1 MYEFIRSAVAIQVIA
16 TTAALLVFA
25 MACLHGLTQSLTAL
39 VTEGAGLPLP
49 RRPAAAGGGLPAG
62 AAALPPAT
70 GLLAL
75 PGAGDHGAAGPV
87 GLRCPQAPFL
97 TGAEKA
103 RRPVVWHTD
112 LPGPKGYTD
121 NRDIQV
127 WKRRPSS
134 SRKRGRRRT
143 MSRNTA
149 ATSPAAAA
157 MTDQPG

>member
-1 MYEFIRSAVAIQVIA
+1 MVLRPRYGTVGMAALPVFWSIELLGPVIELTGYGMLA
-16 TTAALLVFA
+16 ALLLLGGPTTAALLVFA

-62 AAALPPAT
+62 AAALPPAA

-103 RRPVVWHTD
+103 RRPVV
-112 LPGPKGYTD
+112 
-121 NRDIQV
+121 
-127 WKRRPSS
+127 
-134 SRKRGRRRT
+134 
-143 MSRNTA
+143 
-149 ATSPAAAA
+149 
-157 MTDQPG
+157 